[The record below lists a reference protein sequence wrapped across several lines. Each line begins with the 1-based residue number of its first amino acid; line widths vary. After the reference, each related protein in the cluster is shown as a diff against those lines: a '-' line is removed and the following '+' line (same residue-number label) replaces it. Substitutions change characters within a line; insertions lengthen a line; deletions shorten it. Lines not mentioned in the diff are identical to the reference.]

1 MKLSFVSKRG
11 KVLSLTDNDLFF
23 LTNVDG
29 QTAAASSISS
39 VVTGGIDGDT
49 VTNVQAQPRTIILD
63 LRIKSEVDVEYA
75 KREILSVIKLK
86 QYGSLIWEQNER
98 TVTISGIVESIDM
111 PRWNNKVMMQI
122 SLYCEQPFWEDIAE
136 AIQEISSI
144 INLHYFT
151 SYPYEMLYFPENGIA
166 FGRYDTSKA
175 KSFTNNGDVSVGMEI
190 IITAIGIVTNPIIYD
205 TDGNFFGVGYG
216 SGDKQV
222 IMGSGDKIVIST
234 YKGNKTVKLNG
245 VSMYDKIKPQST
257 WLQLQAG
264 ENQFRVDSDES
275 ALDNLTFQ
283 LEYKQLYI

>member
-11 KVLSLTDNDLFF
+11 KILSLTDNDLFF

-29 QTAAASSISS
+29 QTAAASSVSS
-39 VVTGGIDGDT
+39 FVTGGIDGDT

-63 LRIKSEVDVEYA
+63 LRIKSGIDVEYA
-75 KREILSVIKLK
+75 KREILGIIKLK
-86 QYGSLIWEQNER
+86 QYGSLVWEQNER
-98 TVTISGIVESIDM
+98 TVTISGIVESIEM
-111 PRWNNKVMMQI
+111 PRWNNKVMMQV

-136 AIQEISSI
+136 AIQEISAT
-144 INLHYFT
+144 INMHYFT

-175 KSFTNNGDVSVGMEI
+175 KSFTNDGDVSVGMEI

-216 SGDKQV
+216 SGDKKV
-222 IMGSGDKIVIST
+222 VMGSGDRIVIST
-234 YKGNKTVKLNG
+234 QKGNKTVKLNG

-275 ALDNLTFQ
+275 ELDNMTFQ
-283 LEYKQLYI
+283 LEYKQRYI

>member
-11 KVLSLTDNDLFF
+11 KVLLLTDNDLFF

-63 LRIKSEVDVEYA
+63 LRIKSGVNVEYA
-75 KREILSVIKLK
+75 KREILSIIKLK
-86 QYGSLIWEQNER
+86 QYGSLVWEQNER

-111 PRWNNKVMMQI
+111 PRWNNKVMMQV

-275 ALDNLTFQ
+275 SLDNLTFQ
-283 LEYKQLYI
+283 LEYKQRYI

>member
-1 MKLSFVSKRG
+1 MQLSFVSKRG

-63 LRIKSEVDVEYA
+63 LRIKSGVDVEYA
-75 KREILSVIKLK
+75 KREILSIIKLK

-216 SGDKQV
+216 SGDKKV

>member
-1 MKLSFVSKRG
+1 MKISFVSKRG
-11 KVLSLTDNDLFF
+11 KILSLTDNDLFF

-29 QTAAASSISS
+29 QTAAASSVSS
-39 VVTGGIDGDT
+39 FVTGGIDGDT

-63 LRIKSEVDVEYA
+63 LIIKSGIDVEYA
-75 KREILSVIKLK
+75 KREILGIIKLK
-86 QYGSLIWEQNER
+86 QYGSLVWEQNER
-98 TVTISGIVESIDM
+98 TVTISGIVESIEM
-111 PRWNNKVMMQI
+111 PRWNNKVMMQV

-136 AIQEISSI
+136 AIQEISAI
-144 INLHYFT
+144 INMHYFT

-175 KSFTNNGDVSVGMEI
+175 KSFTNDGDVSIGMEI

-205 TDGNFFGVGYG
+205 TDGKFFGVGYG
-216 SGDKQV
+216 NGDKKV
-222 IMGSGDKIVIST
+222 VMGSGDRIVIST
-234 YKGNKTVKLNG
+234 HKGNKTVKLNG

-275 ALDNLTFQ
+275 ELDNMTFQ
-283 LEYKQLYI
+283 LEYKQRYI

>member
-11 KVLSLTDNDLFF
+11 KILSLTDNDLFF

-29 QTAAASSISS
+29 QTAAASSVSS
-39 VVTGGIDGDT
+39 FVTGGIDGDT

-63 LRIKSEVDVEYA
+63 LRIKSGIDVEYA
-75 KREILSVIKLK
+75 KREILGIIKLK
-86 QYGSLIWEQNER
+86 QYGSLVWEQNER
-98 TVTISGIVESIDM
+98 TVTISGIVESIEM
-111 PRWNNKVMMQI
+111 PRWNNKVMMQV

-136 AIQEISSI
+136 AIQEISAT
-144 INLHYFT
+144 INMHYFT

-175 KSFTNNGDVSVGMEI
+175 KSFTNDGDVSIGMEI

-216 SGDKQV
+216 SGDKKV
-222 IMGSGDKIVIST
+222 VMGSGDRIVIST
-234 YKGNKTVKLNG
+234 QKGNKTVKLNG

-275 ALDNLTFQ
+275 ELDNMTFQ
-283 LEYKQLYI
+283 LEYKQRYI

>member
-11 KVLSLTDNDLFF
+11 KILSLTDNDLFF

-29 QTAAASSISS
+29 QTAAASSVSS
-39 VVTGGIDGDT
+39 FVTGGIDGDT
-49 VTNVQAQPRTIILD
+49 VTNVQAQPRTIIID
-63 LRIKSEVDVEYA
+63 LRIKSGIDVEYA
-75 KREILSVIKLK
+75 KREILGIIKLK
-86 QYGSLIWEQNER
+86 QYGSLVWEQNER
-98 TVTISGIVESIDM
+98 TVTISGIVESIEM
-111 PRWNNKVMMQI
+111 PRWNNKVMMQV

-136 AIQEISSI
+136 AIQEISST
-144 INLHYFT
+144 INMHYFT

-175 KSFTNNGDVSVGMEI
+175 KSFTNDGDVAVGMEI

-205 TDGNFFGVGYG
+205 TDGKFFGVGYG
-216 SGDKQV
+216 NGDKRV
-222 IMGSGDKIVIST
+222 VMGSGDRIVIST
-234 YKGNKTVKLNG
+234 HKGNKTVKLNG

-275 ALDNLTFQ
+275 ELDNMTFQ
-283 LEYKQLYI
+283 IEYKQRYI

>member
-11 KVLSLTDNDLFF
+11 KILSLTDNDLFF

-29 QTAAASSISS
+29 QTAAASSVSS
-39 VVTGGIDGDT
+39 FVTGGIDGDT

-63 LRIKSEVDVEYA
+63 LRIKSGIDVEYA
-75 KREILSVIKLK
+75 KREILGIIKLK
-86 QYGSLIWEQNER
+86 QYGSLVWEQNER
-98 TVTISGIVESIDM
+98 TVTISGIVESIEM

-136 AIQEISSI
+136 AIQEISAT
-144 INLHYFT
+144 INMHYFT

-175 KSFTNNGDVSVGMEI
+175 KSFTHDGDVSVGMEI

-216 SGDKQV
+216 SGDKKV
-222 IMGSGDKIVIST
+222 VMGSGDRIVIST
-234 YKGNKTVKLNG
+234 QKGNKTVKLNG

-275 ALDNLTFQ
+275 ELDNMTFQ
-283 LEYKQLYI
+283 IEYKQRYI

>member
-63 LRIKSEVDVEYA
+63 LRIKSGVDVEYA
-75 KREILSVIKLK
+75 KREILSIIKLK

-151 SYPYEMLYFPENGIA
+151 SYQYEMLYFPENGIA

-222 IMGSGDKIVIST
+222 VMGSGDKIVIST
-234 YKGNKTVKLNG
+234 HKGNKTVKLNG

-275 ALDNLTFQ
+275 ALDNMTFQ

>member
-11 KVLSLTDNDLFF
+11 KILSLTDNDLFF

-29 QTAAASSISS
+29 QTAAASSVSS
-39 VVTGGIDGDT
+39 FVTGGIDGDT

-63 LRIKSEVDVEYA
+63 LRIKSGIDVEYA
-75 KREILSVIKLK
+75 KREILGIIKLK
-86 QYGSLIWEQNER
+86 QYGSLVWEQNER
-98 TVTISGIVESIDM
+98 TVTISGIVESIEM
-111 PRWNNKVMMQI
+111 PRWNNKVMMQV

-136 AIQEISSI
+136 AIQEISAT
-144 INLHYFT
+144 INMHYFT

-175 KSFTNNGDVSVGMEI
+175 KSFTNDGDVSIGMEI

-216 SGDKQV
+216 SGDKKV
-222 IMGSGDKIVIST
+222 VMGSGDRIVIST
-234 YKGNKTVKLNG
+234 HKGNKTVKLNG

-275 ALDNLTFQ
+275 ELDNMTFQ
-283 LEYKQLYI
+283 LEYKQRYI

>member
-11 KVLSLTDNDLFF
+11 KILSLTDNDLFF

-29 QTAAASSISS
+29 QTAAASSVSS
-39 VVTGGIDGDT
+39 FVTGGIDGDT

-63 LRIKSEVDVEYA
+63 LIIKSGIDVEYA
-75 KREILSVIKLK
+75 KREILGIIKLK
-86 QYGSLIWEQNER
+86 QYGSLVWEQNER
-98 TVTISGIVESIDM
+98 TVTISGIVESIEM

-122 SLYCEQPFWEDIAE
+122 SLYCEQPFWEDISE
-136 AIQEISSI
+136 AIQEISAT
-144 INLHYFT
+144 INMHYFT

-175 KSFTNNGDVSVGMEI
+175 KSFTNDGDVSIGMEI

-205 TDGNFFGVGYG
+205 TDGKFFGVGYG
-216 SGDKQV
+216 NGDKQV
-222 IMGSGDKIVIST
+222 VMGSGDRIVIST
-234 YKGNKTVKLNG
+234 HKGNKTVKLNG

-275 ALDNLTFQ
+275 ELDNMTFQ
-283 LEYKQLYI
+283 IEYKQRYI

>member
-11 KVLSLTDNDLFF
+11 KILSLTDNDLFF

-29 QTAAASSISS
+29 QTAAASSVSS
-39 VVTGGIDGDT
+39 FVTGGIDGDT

-63 LRIKSEVDVEYA
+63 LRIKSGIDVEYA
-75 KREILSVIKLK
+75 KREILGIIKLK
-86 QYGSLIWEQNER
+86 QYGSLVWEQNER
-98 TVTISGIVESIDM
+98 TVTISGIVESIEM

-122 SLYCEQPFWEDIAE
+122 SMYCEQPFWEDIAE
-136 AIQEISSI
+136 AIQEISAT
-144 INLHYFT
+144 INMHYFT

-175 KSFTNNGDVSVGMEI
+175 KSFTNDGDVSIGMEI

-216 SGDKQV
+216 SGDKKV
-222 IMGSGDKIVIST
+222 VMGSGDRIVIST
-234 YKGNKTVKLNG
+234 QKGNKTVKLNG

-275 ALDNLTFQ
+275 ELDNMTFQ
-283 LEYKQLYI
+283 IEYKQRYI

>member
-63 LRIKSEVDVEYA
+63 LRIKSGVDVEYA
-75 KREILSVIKLK
+75 KREILSIIKLK

-190 IITAIGIVTNPIIYD
+190 IITAIGKVTNPIIYD

>member
-11 KVLSLTDNDLFF
+11 KILSLTDNDLFF

-29 QTAAASSISS
+29 QTAAASSVSS
-39 VVTGGIDGDT
+39 FVTGGIDGDT

-63 LRIKSEVDVEYA
+63 LTIKSGIDVEYA
-75 KREILSVIKLK
+75 KREILGTIKLK
-86 QYGSLIWEQNER
+86 QYGSLVWEQNER
-98 TVTISGIVESIDM
+98 TVTISGIVESIEM
-111 PRWNNKVMMQI
+111 PRWNNKVMMQV

-136 AIQEISSI
+136 AIQEISAI
-144 INLHYFT
+144 INMHYFT

-175 KSFTNNGDVSVGMEI
+175 KSFTNDGDVSIGMEI

-205 TDGNFFGVGYG
+205 TDGKFFGVGYG
-216 SGDKQV
+216 NGDKKV
-222 IMGSGDKIVIST
+222 VMGSGDRIVIST
-234 YKGNKTVKLNG
+234 HKGNKTVKLNG

-275 ALDNLTFQ
+275 ELDNMTFQ
-283 LEYKQLYI
+283 IEYKQRYI

>member
-49 VTNVQAQPRTIILD
+49 VTNVQAQPRTIILA
-63 LRIKSEVDVEYA
+63 LRKKSGVDVEYA
-75 KREILSVIKLK
+75 KREILSIIKLK

-190 IITAIGIVTNPIIYD
+190 IITAIGKVTNPIIYD

>member
-11 KVLSLTDNDLFF
+11 KILSLTDNDLFF

-29 QTAAASSISS
+29 QTAAASSVSS
-39 VVTGGIDGDT
+39 FVTGGIDGDT

-63 LRIKSEVDVEYA
+63 LIIKSGIDVEYA
-75 KREILSVIKLK
+75 KREILGIIKLK
-86 QYGSLIWEQNER
+86 QYGSLVWEQNER
-98 TVTISGIVESIDM
+98 TVTISGIVESIEM
-111 PRWNNKVMMQI
+111 PRWNNKVMMQV

-136 AIQEISSI
+136 AIQEISAT
-144 INLHYFT
+144 INMHYFT

-175 KSFTNNGDVSVGMEI
+175 KSFTNDGDVAVGMEI

-216 SGDKQV
+216 SGDKKV
-222 IMGSGDKIVIST
+222 VMGSGDRIVIST
-234 YKGNKTVKLNG
+234 HKGNKTVKLNG
-245 VSMYDKIKPQST
+245 ISMYDKIKPQST

-275 ALDNLTFQ
+275 ELDNMTFQ
-283 LEYKQLYI
+283 IEYKQRYI

>member
-49 VTNVQAQPRTIILD
+49 VTNVQAQPRAIILD
-63 LRIKSEVDVEYA
+63 LRIKSGVDVEYA
-75 KREILSVIKLK
+75 KREILSIIKLK
-86 QYGSLIWEQNER
+86 QYCSLIWEQNER

-111 PRWNNKVMMQI
+111 PRWNNKVMMQV

-264 ENQFRVDSDES
+264 GNQFRVDSDES

-283 LEYKQLYI
+283 LEYKQRYI

>member
-1 MKLSFVSKRG
+1 MKISFVSKRG
-11 KVLSLTDNDLFF
+11 KILSLTDNDLFF

-29 QTAAASSISS
+29 QTAAASSVSS
-39 VVTGGIDGDT
+39 FVTGGIDGDT

-63 LRIKSEVDVEYA
+63 LIIKSGIDVEYA
-75 KREILSVIKLK
+75 KREILGIIKLK
-86 QYGSLIWEQNER
+86 QYGSLVWEQNER
-98 TVTISGIVESIDM
+98 TVTISGIVESIEM
-111 PRWNNKVMMQI
+111 PRWNNKVMMQV

-136 AIQEISSI
+136 AIQEISST
-144 INLHYFT
+144 INMHYFT

-175 KSFTNNGDVSVGMEI
+175 KSFTNDGDVSVGMEI

-222 IMGSGDKIVIST
+222 VMGSGDRIVIST
-234 YKGNKTVKLNG
+234 HKGNKTVKLNG

-275 ALDNLTFQ
+275 ELDNMTFQ
-283 LEYKQLYI
+283 IEYKQRYI

>member
-11 KVLSLTDNDLFF
+11 KILSLTDNDLFF

-29 QTAAASSISS
+29 QTAAASSVSS
-39 VVTGGIDGDT
+39 FVTGGIDGDT

-63 LRIKSEVDVEYA
+63 LRIKSGIDVEYA
-75 KREILSVIKLK
+75 KREILGIIKLK
-86 QYGSLIWEQNER
+86 QYGSLVWEQNER
-98 TVTISGIVESIDM
+98 TVTISGIVESVEM
-111 PRWNNKVMMQI
+111 PRWNNKVMMQV
-122 SLYCEQPFWEDIAE
+122 SMYCEQPFWEDIAE
-136 AIQEISSI
+136 AIQEISAT
-144 INLHYFT
+144 INMHYFT

-175 KSFTNNGDVSVGMEI
+175 KSFTNDGDVSIGMEI

-216 SGDKQV
+216 SGDKKV
-222 IMGSGDKIVIST
+222 VMGSGDRIVIST
-234 YKGNKTVKLNG
+234 QKGNKTVKLNG

-275 ALDNLTFQ
+275 ELDNMTFQ
-283 LEYKQLYI
+283 LEYKQRYI